1 MTWNNERIKAHL
13 DAVLELDGTKL
24 LFGGNPL
31 KDHSIPVQYGA
42 WEPTCVFVP
51 LKHFRGARKQKLLC
65 TEIFAPFQIV
75 TEYGTSDF
83 NKIVDVLEAIPANL
97 TAAIVSNDP
106 IFREK
111 LLGLTVNGTTYSGL
125 RARTTG
131 GPSNHWFGPSGDP
144 RGAGI
149 GTPYA
154 IQYTWSH
161 HREVISD
168 IGPIPANWTI
178 PHPN

>member
-1 MTWNNERIKAHL
+1 M
-13 DAVLELDGTKL
+13 
-24 LFGGNPL
+24 
-31 KDHSIPVQYGA
+31 
-42 WEPTCVFVP
+42 
-51 LKHFRGARKQKLLC
+51 
-65 TEIFAPFQIV
+65 
-75 TEYGTSDF
+75 TEYGTNDF
-83 NKIVDVLEAIPANL
+83 DQIVAVLEAISANL

-131 GPSNHWFGPSGDP
+131 GSSNHWFGPSGDP

-161 HREVISD
+161 HREIMSD
-168 IGPIPANWTI
+168 IGPIPASWTM